1 MEKKEKQLTTNEVIQ
16 KIEYY
21 CCYQDRCYKETKQKL
36 KELYATE
43 EEINVILIHLIENN
57 YINEERFACSFTRGK
72 HFYKNWGR
80 IRIKQELKFRDI
92 SSANIT
98 TAFKEIEEG
107 YVERFYGYAERK
119 WNNINENDGN
129 KKRNKFISQLSYK
142 GYESNLIFNFLED
155 IENKKV

>member
-1 MEKKEKQLTTNEVIQ
+1 M
-16 KIEYY
+16 
-21 CCYQDRCYKETKQKL
+21 
-36 KELYATE
+36 
-43 EEINVILIHLIENN
+43 
-57 YINEERFACSFTRGK
+57 NEERFATSFTRGK
-72 HFYKNWGR
+72 HLYKNWGR

-107 YVERFYGYAERK
+107 YVERFYEYAIKK
-119 WNNINENDGN
+119 WENITEIDKN

-142 GYESNLIFNFLED
+142 GYESSLIFNFLED